1 MNYARYNENLV
12 LLPDGTVLAVGGGG
26 GGGQYTNPIYTP
38 EIYNPNTAVWTPM
51 AAQAVQRTY
60 HSTAALLPDGRVISS
75 GSDSGIRDMTY
86 EIYSPPYLF
95 QGLSDSEIAQVVGS
109 GKRRVLYRGAQLFS
123 QGSPQDGI
131 YLIETGRIKVF
142 YTAPSGREITLAYW
156 HSGNFVGGP
165 EVFKQGLHVWSGEA
179 AVNSSVLH
187 LPGDILRRMVMTI
200 PALAIGIIEGLS
212 FKGQCYSALAQMLG
226 TRSPT
231 ERLAQLLL
239 HLMNLY
245 GVEERDGTLI
255 AASFTHADL
264 AHMTGVTRQSVTVSL
279 KRFTELGILH
289 AHGANIVIQN
299 ADLLSEIRDGKLAKV
314 AASHDL

>member
-1 MNYARYNENLV
+1 MSKHHPSQSASVIGKARA
-12 LLPDGTVLAVGGGG
+12 P
-26 GGGQYTNPIYTP
+26 
-38 EIYNPNTAVWTPM
+38 
-51 AAQAVQRTY
+51 AQFG
-60 HSTAALLPDGRVISS
+60 ALLMTDGGTQRS
-75 GSDSGIRDMTY
+75 G
-86 EIYSPPYLF
+86 PPYLF
-95 QGLSDSEIAQVVGS
+95 SGLTETEIAQVLGS

-123 QGSPQDGI
+123 QGTPQDGI
-131 YLIETGRIKVF
+131 YLIESGRIKVF

-165 EVFKQGLHVWSGEA
+165 EVFRQGLHVWSGEA
-179 AVNSSVLH
+179 AVNSAVLH
-187 LPGDILRRMVMTI
+187 LPGDVLRRMAMTI

-245 GVEERDGTLI
+245 GVEEQDGTLI

-264 AHMTGVTRQSVTVSL
+264 AHMTGVTRQSVTISL
-279 KRFTELGILH
+279 KKFTELGILH
-289 AHGANIVIQN
+289 ARGSNLVISN
-299 ADLLSEIRDGKLAKV
+299 PELLSEIRDGKHAK
-314 AASHDL
+314 AAGPGDA

>member
-1 MNYARYNENLV
+1 MQVYAATPAPSGPGTKTPRV
-12 LLPDGTVLAVGGGG
+12 ATPMGQSLLLTESARSLGGAPSLFETLSPPERETVLK
-26 GGGQYTNPIYTP
+26 
-38 EIYNPNTAVWTPM
+38 
-51 AAQAVQRTY
+51 
-60 HSTAALLPDGRVISS
+60 HGR
-75 GSDSGIRDMTY
+75 R
-86 EIYSPPYLF
+86 
-95 QGLSDSEIAQVVGS
+95 
-109 GKRRVLYRGAQLFS
+109 KVLYRGQTLFN
-123 QGSPQDGI
+123 QGAKHDGI
-131 YLIETGRIKVF
+131 YLIETGRIRVF

-165 EVFKQGLHVWSGEA
+165 EVFKQGLHIWSGIA
-179 AVNSSVLH
+179 AVNSTVLH

-245 GVEERDGTLI
+245 GVDEREGTLI

-264 AHMTGVTRQSVTVSL
+264 AHMTGVTRQSVTISL

-289 AHGANIVIQN
+289 AHGSNLVIQN
-299 ADLLSEIRDGKLAKV
+299 ADLLGEIRDGKLGKG
-314 AASHDL
+314 AASDDA

>member
-1 MNYARYNENLV
+1 MTGKHQPSQRE
-12 LLPDGTVLAVGGGG
+12 TRT
-26 GGGQYTNPIYTP
+26 GGQP
-38 EIYNPNTAVWTPM
+38 
-51 AAQAVQRTY
+51 QFG
-60 HSTAALLPDGRVISS
+60 ALLMTDGGTQRS
-75 GSDSGIRDMTY
+75 G
-86 EIYSPPYLF
+86 PPSLF
-95 QGLSDSEIAQVVGS
+95 HGLTEAEIAKVLGS

-123 QGSPQDGI
+123 QGTAQDGI
-131 YLIETGRIKVF
+131 FLIESGRIKVY
-142 YTAPSGREITLAYW
+142 YTAPSGREITLASW

-165 EVFKQGLHVWSGEA
+165 EFFKKGLHIWSGEA

-187 LPGDILRRMVMTI
+187 LPGDILRRMVLTI
-200 PALAIGIIEGLS
+200 PALAIGIIEGLT

-289 AHGANIVIQN
+289 AHGSNLVIQT
-299 ADLLSEIRDGKLAKV
+299 ADLLSEIRDGKLAKSV
-314 AASHDL
+314 ASDEV

>member
-1 MNYARYNENLV
+1 MINKHQPSQPASGRE
-12 LLPDGTVLAVGGGG
+12 DAKS
-26 GGGQYTNPIYTP
+26 GGQ
-38 EIYNPNTAVWTPM
+38 
-51 AAQAVQRTY
+51 AQFG
-60 HSTAALLPDGRVISS
+60 ALLMTDGGTPRS
-75 GSDSGIRDMTY
+75 G
-86 EIYSPPYLF
+86 PPSLF
-95 QGLSDSEIAQVVGS
+95 RGLTESEIAQVLGS

-131 YLIETGRIKVF
+131 FLIESGRIKVF

-165 EVFKQGLHVWSGEA
+165 EVFKQGLHIWSGVA
-179 AVNSSVLH
+179 AVNSTVLH
-187 LPGDILRRMVMTI
+187 LPGDILRRMVLTI

-245 GVEERDGTLI
+245 GVDEREGTLI

-289 AHGANIVIQN
+289 AHGSNLVIQN
-299 ADLLSEIRDGKLAKV
+299 ADLLSEIRDGKLGKS
-314 AASHDL
+314 AAPDDA

>member
-1 MNYARYNENLV
+1 MA
-12 LLPDGTVLAVGGGG
+12 PAQVG
-26 GGGQYTNPIYTP
+26 
-38 EIYNPNTAVWTPM
+38 
-51 AAQAVQRTY
+51 
-60 HSTAALLPDGRVISS
+60 ALLLTDTGAQRS
-75 GSDSGIRDMTY
+75 G
-86 EIYSPPYLF
+86 PPYLF
-95 QGLSDSEIAQVVGS
+95 HGLSKPRSRRCWVP
-109 GKRRVLYRGAQLFS
+109 GKRKVLYRGAKLFS

-131 YLIETGRIKVF
+131 FLIESGRIKVF

-165 EVFKQGLHVWSGEA
+165 EVFKQGLHVWSGVA
-179 AVNSSVLH
+179 AVNSTVLH
-187 LPGDILRRMVMTI
+187 LPGDVLRRMVMTI

-289 AHGANIVIQN
+289 AHGANLVISN
-299 ADLLSEIRDGKLAKV
+299 AEFLSEIRDGKIARA
-314 AASHDL
+314 AASDDA

>member
-1 MNYARYNENLV
+1 ML
-12 LLPDGTVLAVGGGG
+12 
-26 GGGQYTNPIYTP
+26 
-38 EIYNPNTAVWTPM
+38 
-51 AAQAVQRTY
+51 
-60 HSTAALLPDGRVISS
+60 
-75 GSDSGIRDMTY
+75 
-86 EIYSPPYLF
+86 
-95 QGLSDSEIAQVVGS
+95 GS

-131 YLIETGRIKVF
+131 FLIESGRIKVF

-165 EVFKQGLHVWSGEA
+165 EVFKQGLHIWSGVA
-179 AVNSSVLH
+179 AVNSTVLH
-187 LPGDILRRMVMTI
+187 LPGDVLRRMVMTI
-200 PALAIGIIEGLS
+200 PALAIGIIEGLT

-264 AHMTGVTRQSVTVSL
+264 AHMTGVTRQSVTISL
-279 KRFTELGILH
+279 KRFTELGILARARLQPRHQERGH
-289 AHGANIVIQN
+289 AGRNPRRQARQDRGFRRSLRTAEARRVPRQTA
-299 ADLLSEIRDGKLAKV
+299 ADIADIRRFCELRSCAELRD
-314 AASHDL
+314 